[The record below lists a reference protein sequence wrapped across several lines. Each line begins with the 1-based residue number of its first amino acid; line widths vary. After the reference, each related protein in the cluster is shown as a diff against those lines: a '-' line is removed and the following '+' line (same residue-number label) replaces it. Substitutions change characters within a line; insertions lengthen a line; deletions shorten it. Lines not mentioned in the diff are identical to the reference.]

1 MTKSVLKRPK
11 ALFLDKAS
19 LYPDDL
25 DFSSLENIAQWK
37 WFDNAVVSDA
47 ETQACLQKAEILV
60 SNKVMID
67 RAVIESCE
75 NLKLICVAATGVNNV
90 DLIAAKERGI
100 KVCNVC
106 AYATA
111 SVTQHVF
118 SLILSLNRK
127 LSSYKQ
133 SVINGRWSQSKFFCY
148 FGEPISDL
156 ENKVLGIIGYGELG
170 KAVEKVAL
178 SFGMDVLVAE
188 SHHTRSN
195 VNDAS
200 VDKTNKRVDIKTLL
214 TRSDVVSLHCPLTQ
228 NNQHMISANEFSI
241 MKKSAMIIN
250 TARGGLIDESAL
262 LSALENNEIAGAGLD
277 VLEDE
282 PPAKNNVLINYAKN
296 AENLIITPHIA
307 WASQQARQNLVN
319 QIAENIRAYQIG
331 RPRNLMV

>member
-1 MTKSVLKRPK
+1 MTKSVLKQPK
-11 ALFLDKAS
+11 ALFLDNAS

-25 DFSSLENIAQWK
+25 NFSSLENVAQWE

-47 ETQACLQKAEILV
+47 ETQACLKQTEILV
-60 SNKVMID
+60 SNKVIID
-67 RAVIESCE
+67 RAVIASCKK
-75 NLKLICVAATGVNNV
+75 LKLICVAATGVNNV
-90 DLIAAKERGI
+90 DLVAAQEYGI
-100 KVCNVC
+100 KVCNVR

-133 SVINGRWSQSKFFCY
+133 SVINGRWSQSEFFCY

-178 SFGMDVLVAE
+178 SFGMEVLVAE
-188 SHHTRSN
+188 SHDAKNNADDAN
-195 VNDAS
+195 VTKA
-200 VDKTNKRVDIKTLL
+200 NKRVDIKTLL
-214 TRSDVVSLHCPLTQ
+214 TRSDVVSLYCPLTK
-228 NNQHMISANEFSI
+228 NNQHMIAVNEFSI

-262 LSALENNEIAGAGLD
+262 LNALENNRIAGAGLD
-277 VLEDE
+277 VLEQE
-282 PPAKNNVLINYAKN
+282 PPEKNNALINYAQN
-296 AENLIITPHIA
+296 AKNLIITPHIA
-307 WASQQARQNLVN
+307 WASQQARQDLVN
-319 QIAENIRAYQIG
+319 QIVENIRAYQIG
-331 RPRNLMV
+331 QTRNLVV